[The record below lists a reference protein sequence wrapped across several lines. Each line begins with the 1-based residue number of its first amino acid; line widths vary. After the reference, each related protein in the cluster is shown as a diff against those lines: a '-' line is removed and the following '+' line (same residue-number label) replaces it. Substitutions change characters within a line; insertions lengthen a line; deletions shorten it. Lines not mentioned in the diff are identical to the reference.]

1 MPGENEAG
9 LAAREV
15 CDASLRGAAR
25 CSAGRRCRGGPDQ
38 CPAGLRPQP
47 TIAVVTEAAR
57 AVAADVQ
64 LVAPGRRHDVVLP
77 RHPETRF
84 PAKPERDRGATDR
97 FSGLLALEVPQAGTW
112 RVSASTPVWIDIAD
126 NDRLVASSGFEMQDG
141 CPLIH
146 KVVEFPLQ
154 AGRRYWLQLSG
165 NPAATVRILLTRR
178 P

>member
-1 MPGENEAG
+1 MLRYVVLLGAL
-9 LAAREV
+9 LAAAVASAQTGVPPACARYVGDMKRE
-15 CDASLRGAAR
+15 LELW
-25 CSAGRRCRGGPDQ
+25 Q
-38 CPAGLRPQP
+38 QP

-57 AVAADVQ
+57 AAAADVAI
-64 LVAPGRRHDVVLP
+64 LTPDRRHDVMLP

-84 PAKPERDRGATDR
+84 PARPERDRGAPDR
-97 FSGLLALEVPQAGTW
+97 FSGLLAVEVPQAGTW
-112 RVSASTPVWIDIAD
+112 RVSASTPVWIDIVD
-126 NDRLVASSGFEMQDG
+126 NDRLVPSSGFEMQDG

-165 NPAATVRILLTRR
+165 NPASMLRVMLTRR

>member
-1 MPGENEAG
+1 MLRSVVL
-9 LAAREV
+9 LAA
-15 CDASLRGAAR
+15 LLAAGVAAAQT
-25 CSAGRRCRGGPDQ
+25 SVP
-38 CPAGLRPQP
+38 PACARYADDMKHELELWQQP